1 MMQLNTFT
9 LETDK
14 ACEFKVLWSTGLKRF
29 GSLLVRFSDDELY
42 KDAVIAAE
50 LIAIRHLLFDVQVF
64 SRTPTSAA
72 GININVSKGAIKKFA
87 TGHSDKAHL
96 KKFASF
102 IMSNGRLANCKIEV
116 VPAINQYL
124 ELAVPTEPEVLEVN
138 QSTYRISEVVTT
150 PVLGQVVL
158 THHAVERYIQK
169 LRGNDS
175 PKLPWVSLIN
185 RISNPEL
192 IQYKLS
198 DKVLEHKRR
207 KYGVDNQVEIWGHPQ
222 SSFRYVVVRDAANS
236 IPVIATVFRREQGT

>member
-1 MMQLNTFT
+1 MQLNTFT
-9 LETDK
+9 LETAK

-29 GSLLVRFSDDELY
+29 GSLLVRFTDDVPY
-42 KDAVIAAE
+42 KDAAIAAE

-64 SRTPTSAA
+64 SRIPTSAA
-72 GININVSKGAIKKFA
+72 GISLSVSKGAIKKLS
-87 TGHSDKAHL
+87 TGKSDKADL

-116 VPAINQYL
+116 VQAINQYL
-124 ELAVPTEPEVLEVN
+124 ELAVPTEPDVLEIN
-138 QSTYRISEVVTT
+138 QSTYRITEVFTT

-169 LRGNDS
+169 LRDNDS
-175 PKLPWVSLIN
+175 PRLPWVSLIN

-236 IPVIATVFRREQGT
+236 IPVVTTVFRREQGT